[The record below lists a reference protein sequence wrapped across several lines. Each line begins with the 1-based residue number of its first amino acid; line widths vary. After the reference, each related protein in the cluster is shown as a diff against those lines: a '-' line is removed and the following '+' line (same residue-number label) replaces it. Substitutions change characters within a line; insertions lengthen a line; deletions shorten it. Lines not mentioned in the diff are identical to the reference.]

1 MKLTVNQLRR
11 IIKEEVSK
19 TLIETSQAHNEA
31 RKRKVQD
38 HERSDEARANL
49 YLGIKK
55 WNQNPAAGWPMIEMA
70 LSELVDL
77 EAMNVDTAVDEAL
90 SIASELNYSED
101 EMQDLD
107 SSVYDWFLNN
117 KPPAARPRG
126 PRFNMQNV
134 TEFTHYNPKR
144 ISQAGKKALQDLVD
158 ALNNGKP
165 YEQIVAKLTAY
176 PDKYGDP
183 VSKEKLIDKIEDLKG
198 YVDFLS
204 S

>member
-38 HERSDEARANL
+38 HERPDEARANL

-70 LSELVDL
+70 LSELVEL

-117 KPPAARPRG
+117 KPPAAPRG

-134 TEFTHYNPKR
+134 TEVTHYNPNR
-144 ISQAGKKALQDLVD
+144 ISQAGMKALHDLVD

-165 YEQIVAKLTAY
+165 YERIVAKLTAY

-183 VSKEKLIDKIEDLKG
+183 VSNEKLIDNIERLKG
-198 YVDFLS
+198 YVAFRS
-204 S
+204 P